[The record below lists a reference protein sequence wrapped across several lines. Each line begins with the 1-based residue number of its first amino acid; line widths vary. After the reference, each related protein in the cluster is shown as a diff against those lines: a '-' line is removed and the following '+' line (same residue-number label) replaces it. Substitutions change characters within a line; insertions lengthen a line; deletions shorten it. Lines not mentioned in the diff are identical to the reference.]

1 MPYHPSVLSSRTQLW
16 RAFGVGAR
24 ALLAWEF
31 TGRELVFQCL
41 LARYRRAWMRN
52 ALVDPPGAFPIECS
66 EHNAV
71 SMPSVCVSEACTQ
84 SWEPVFYFLCTRKQ
98 EKQDDSSLPHCVC
111 AQSLTAHVV
120 GKNCDYACAVVR
132 QHACNHLS
140 AGMDAVK
147 DHKANTS
154 LTEVYLSNNNVGD
167 AGAAALADALQ
178 ATVLACGSN
187 SFQACASCFRRCRFA
202 TWFQQL
208 ASPSY

>member
-1 MPYHPSVLSSRTQLW
+1 MPFGTLSACLD
-16 RAFGVGAR
+16 AECVGGPR
-24 ALLAWEF
+24 QERFRL
-31 TGRELVFQCL
+31 
-41 LARYRRAWMRN
+41 
-52 ALVDPPGAFPIECS
+52 
-66 EHNAV
+66 NAV
-71 SMPSVCVSEACTQ
+71 QRRQHAFSLCQRSLHAVGG
-84 SWEPVFYFLCTRKQ
+84 FFFLCTRKQ

>member
-1 MPYHPSVLSSRTQLW
+1 MLGCAILW
-16 RAFGVGAR
+16 
-24 ALLAWEF
+24 
-31 TGRELVFQCL
+31 CI
-41 LARYRRAWMRN
+41 
-52 ALVDPPGAFPIECS
+52 PPGAFPIECS
-66 EHNAV
+66 EHHAI
-71 SMPSVCVSEACTQ
+71 SMLSLSVNEACTQ
-84 SWEPVFYFLCTRKQ
+84 SLEPVLLIFLCTRKQ

-154 LTEVYLSNNNVGD
+154 LTEVVLSYNNVGD

-178 ATVLACGSN
+178 ATVLACGSK
-187 SFQACASCFRRCRFA
+187 SFQACASCLRRCRFVK
-202 TWFQQL
+202 WFQQL
-208 ASPSY
+208 SSPSY

>member
-1 MPYHPSVLSSRTQLW
+1 MHVALAQERTLRGSSHGVSLCFWCAIDVLGCAILWCIPPGMQRTQRHQHASTLCQ
-16 RAFGVGAR
+16 RSLHAVVGACP
-24 ALLAWEF
+24 F
-31 TGRELVFQCL
+31 IF
-41 LARYRRAWMRN
+41 
-52 ALVDPPGAFPIECS
+52 
-66 EHNAV
+66 
-71 SMPSVCVSEACTQ
+71 
-84 SWEPVFYFLCTRKQ
+84 FLCIRKK